1 MASNHL
7 GMTLRDGAASVLAA
21 DCSRL
26 GYFSLEE
33 LLRYMPQMKLIELLA
48 RTTANGKMG
57 LVYQAK
63 LQERLIGRRADELL
77 RGEGLKDLD
86 DLLRVAERVVG
97 SCWGQSGAGGPAAA
111 HGRLDAGNCGASPSR

>member
-1 MASNHL
+1 M

-97 SCWGQSGAGGPAAA
+97 SCWGQSGAGEPAAA